1 MANRA
6 KYYNMENHRYQVE
19 CNRSG
24 KKIVKK
30 SERPE
35 KYWKWRRNYR

>member
-6 KYYNMENHRYQVE
+6 KDHNKSNHRYQVE

-30 SERPE
+30 SERKE
-35 KYWKWRRNYR
+35 KCCKRHH